1 MMENNNETQFWKR
14 ILLFGIGVFL
24 LMFVY
29 QYIYTTFFKP
39 PQTKKE
45 VASQQTIKK
54 EEKKA
59 KVLEEVEL
67 PQLMLGTFR
76 EKQVYKE
83 KVHVDLGLFS
93 LEISK
98 KGGKVLRLIDK
109 KYGYDLVSQ
118 AERQLKI
125 YPLEIF
131 TGNPELDR
139 KINFGEYE
147 ILKGKDKVV
156 LKHKDL
162 NLEKILRYENYTL
175 KLEVKGLKKP
185 FWVFVGTYPDDEAFY
200 THVGPILYIN
210 NRLIRLDIDDLKGV
224 NEFSGKIALSGEESR
239 YFFKGGK
246 GNFQKV
252 IIYKVKVGEHWRS
265 FTTLLYT
272 EPITLYY
279 GAKDYARLRELGL
292 EDLLDWG
299 TLKIIVKPLFIFLYW
314 IYEHTG
320 SWVLSIL
327 VLTLIIRIFMFPLGY
342 KSTVSMLKLQ
352 QVAPKL
358 EKLKQKYKDDPVK
371 LQEEMMKLYAE
382 VGFNPFSG
390 CLPILLQIPIFFAL
404 YKVLIITVDLK
415 VSSFLWIP
423 SLADKDPYY
432 ILPIIMGLTML
443 LQQKL
448 TPSPDPKQALMG
460 YLMAGIFTLLFI
472 NFPAGLVL
480 YWTLNNIFNIA
491 QNYIIKEVLLKDKI
505 KVNNK
510 NKGRSK

>member
-1 MMENNNETQFWKR
+1 MMDNNETQFWKR

-24 LMFVY
+24 LMFAY

-39 PQTKKE
+39 QKPPQIVEKRKKE
-45 VASQQTIKK
+45 T
-54 EEKKA
+54 EKRTFEK
-59 KVLEEVEL
+59 VEL
-67 PQLMLGTFR
+67 PQLMLGSFR
-76 EKQVYKE
+76 EKQEYKE
-83 KVHVDLGLFS
+83 KVQADLGLYS
-93 LEISK
+93 LEIAL
-98 KGGKVLRLIDK
+98 KGGKILKLIDK
-109 KYGYDLVSQ
+109 KYGYDLISQ

-125 YPLEIF
+125 FPLEIF

-139 KINFGEYE
+139 IINFGKYE
-147 ILKGKDKVV
+147 VIRNKNEIILKHTK
-156 LKHKDL
+156 L
-162 NLEKILRYENYTL
+162 NLKKILKYENYTI
-175 KLEVKGLKKP
+175 KLEIKGLNKP
-185 FWVFVGTYPDDEAFY
+185 FWVFVGTYPDDKAFY
-200 THVGPILYIN
+200 THVGPILKIN
-210 NRLIRLDIDDLKGV
+210 SQLIRLDIDNLKGV
-224 NEFSGKIALSGEESR
+224 NEFSGKITLSGEESR

-246 GNFQKV
+246 GDFQKV
-252 IIYKVKVGEHWRS
+252 IVYKVKVGESWRS
-265 FTTLLYT
+265 FTTLLYS

-279 GAKDYARLRELGL
+279 GAKDYARLRKLGL
-292 EDLLDWG
+292 DDLLDWG
-299 TLKIIVKPLFIFLYW
+299 MLKLLVKPLFIFLYW

-320 SWVLSIL
+320 SWVVSIF

-342 KSTVSMLKLQ
+342 KSTLSMLKLQ
-352 QVAPKL
+352 EVAPKL

-371 LQEEMMKLYAE
+371 LQEEMMKVYAE

-460 YLMAGIFTLLFI
+460 YIMAVIFTLLFI

-480 YWTLNNIFNIA
+480 YWTLNNIFNIG
-491 QNYIIKEVLLKDKI
+491 QNYLIKEVLLKDKI
-505 KVNNK
+505 KTNNK
-510 NKGRSK
+510 DKGRRK

>member
-1 MMENNNETQFWKR
+1 MIDNKEAQFWKR
-14 ILLFGIGVFL
+14 ILLFGMSVFL

-29 QYIYTTFFKP
+29 QYIYTAFFKP
-39 PQTKKE
+39 PKTEE
-45 VASQQTIKK
+45 VAKPQAIEKQDKK
-54 EEKKA
+54 IDDVEKIDI
-59 KVLEEVEL
+59 

-76 EKQVYKE
+76 EKQEYRERVQI
-83 KVHVDLGLFS
+83 DLGLFL
-93 LEISK
+93 LEIAK
-98 KGGKVLRLIDK
+98 KGGKILSFVDK
-109 KYGYDLVSQ
+109 KYGYNIISQ
-118 AERQLKI
+118 TENQLKI

-131 TGNPELDR
+131 TGNPDLDK

-147 ILKGKDKVV
+147 ILKKENQVI
-156 LKHKDL
+156 LKHKEL

-175 KLEVKGLKKP
+175 KLEVKGLEKP
-185 FWVFVGTYPDDEAFY
+185 FWVLVGTYPDDEAFY

-210 NRLIRLDIDDLKGV
+210 GQLIRLDVDDLKGV
-224 NEFSGKIALSGEESR
+224 NEFSGKILLSGEESR

-246 GNFQKV
+246 GNFEKV
-252 IIYKVKVGEHWRS
+252 VIYRVKVGDSWRS
-265 FTTLLYT
+265 FTTILYT
-272 EPITLYY
+272 QPIELYY

-299 TLKIIVKPLFIFLYW
+299 MLKIIVKPLFIFLYW

-327 VLTLIIRIFMFPLGY
+327 VLTLIIRVFMFPLGY

-352 QVAPKL
+352 EVAPKL

-432 ILPIIMGLTML
+432 ILPIIMGLTMII
-443 LQQKL
+443 QQKL
-448 TPSPDPKQALMG
+448 TPSPDPKQALIG
-460 YLMAGIFTLLFI
+460 YIMAVIFTLLFI

-491 QNYIIKEVLLKDKI
+491 QNYLIKDVLLKGKI

>member
-1 MMENNNETQFWKR
+1 MMDNNETQFWKR

-29 QYIYTTFFKP
+29 QYVYTTFFKP
-39 PQTKKE
+39 QEPQKITEKRKQEPKE
-45 VASQQTIKK
+45 PAL
-54 EEKKA
+54 EK
-59 KVLEEVEL
+59 VEL
-67 PQLMLGTFR
+67 PQLMLGSFR
-76 EKQVYKE
+76 EKQEYKE
-83 KVHVDLGLFS
+83 KTRVELGLYS
-93 LEISK
+93 IEIAL
-98 KGGKVLRLIDK
+98 KGGKILRLIDK
-109 KYGYDLVSQ
+109 KYGYDLISQ

-125 YPLEIF
+125 FPLEIF

-139 KINFGEYE
+139 KINFGKYE
-147 ILKGKDKVV
+147 VIKKQDEVV
-156 LKHKDL
+156 LKHKEL
-162 NLEKILRYENYTL
+162 GLEKILKYENYTI
-175 KLEVKGLKKP
+175 KLEVRGLKEP
-185 FWVFVGTYPDDEAFY
+185 FWVLVGTFPDDEAFY
-200 THVGPILYIN
+200 THVGPILNIN
-210 NRLIRLDIDDLKGV
+210 GQLIRLDVDDLKGV
-224 NEFSGKIALSGEESR
+224 NEFSGKITLSGEESR

-246 GNFQKV
+246 GDFQKV
-252 IIYKVKVGEHWRS
+252 IVYRVKVGESWRS

-299 TLKIIVKPLFIFLYW
+299 MLKLLVKPLFIFLYW

-320 SWVLSIL
+320 SWVVSIF

-342 KSTVSMLKLQ
+342 KTTVSMLKLQ
-352 QVAPKL
+352 EVAPKL

-371 LQEEMMKLYAE
+371 LQEEMMKVYAE

-432 ILPIIMGLTML
+432 ILPVIMGLTMI

-460 YLMAGIFTLLFI
+460 YIMAVIFTLLFV

-480 YWTLNNIFNIA
+480 YWTLNNVFNIG
-491 QNYIIKEVLLKDKI
+491 QNYLIKEVLLKDKI
-505 KVNNK
+505 KTNNK
-510 NKGRSK
+510 NKGRRK